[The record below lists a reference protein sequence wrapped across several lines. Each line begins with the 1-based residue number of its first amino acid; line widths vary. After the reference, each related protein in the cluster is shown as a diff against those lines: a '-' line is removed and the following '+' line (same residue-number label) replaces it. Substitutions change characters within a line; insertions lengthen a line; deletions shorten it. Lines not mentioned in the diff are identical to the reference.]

1 VQRIDKD
8 SLVNIKKLH
17 APSAGMKCTFD
28 AVCIIFGP
36 APHRVEG
43 AVPGLND
50 DNYWLEDVL
59 LLNDVQFVKNMNS
72 FKIETLKPSRT
83 GPEPVCIRNRTLWA
97 VKWKI
102 ANASFASVAALY
114 DFVCAAFDE

>member
-1 VQRIDKD
+1 VYHREVESAAVVERPSCTAETEVGAQIIANAVAEDPVQRIDKD

-28 AVCIIFGP
+28 AICMMFGP

-43 AVPGLND
+43 VIPGLNE

-59 LLNDVQFVKNMNS
+59 LLNDVQFVKNVNN
-72 FKIETLKPSRT
+72 FKIETLTASRT
-83 GPEPVCIRNRTLWA
+83 GLNR
-97 VKWKI
+97 
-102 ANASFASVAALY
+102 
-114 DFVCAAFDE
+114 